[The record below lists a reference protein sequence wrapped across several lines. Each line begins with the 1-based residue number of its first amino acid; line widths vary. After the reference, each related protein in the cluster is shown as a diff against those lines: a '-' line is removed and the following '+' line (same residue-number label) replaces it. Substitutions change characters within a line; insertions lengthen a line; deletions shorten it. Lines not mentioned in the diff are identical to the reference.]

1 VQQGIAG
8 SLKDPASAS
17 FGNSYPGRSNKDREI
32 AVCGFVNG
40 KSFVGM
46 FAKPEGGSTEFL
58 PIKLAES
65 EEEQAAVRDSCRA
78 DGVYLPQ

>member
-1 VQQGIAG
+1 
-8 SLKDPASAS
+8 
-17 FGNSYPGRSNKDREI
+17 
-32 AVCGFVNG
+32 
-40 KSFVGM
+40 M

-65 EEEQAAVRDSCRA
+65 EEEQTAVRDYCRA